1 MQHKRKGLNQYKKWL
16 RPQAIANLVNLKL
29 LDDTPMNTKTIITS
43 LVIAPTIFVITSLA
57 IL

>member
-1 MQHKRKGLNQYKKWL
+1 MQHKRKGLSQYKKWL

>member
-1 MQHKRKGLNQYKKWL
+1 MQHKRKGLSQYKKWL

-43 LVIAPTIFVITSLA
+43 LVIVPTIFVITSLA

>member
-1 MQHKRKGLNQYKKWL
+1 MV

>member
-1 MQHKRKGLNQYKKWL
+1 MQHKRRGLSQYKKWL

>member
-1 MQHKRKGLNQYKKWL
+1 MQHKRKGISQYKKWL

-43 LVIAPTIFVITSLA
+43 LVIAPTIFVITSLV